1 MLLLTTV
8 VFEESLEKRPLVR
21 HIEEEEEEEE
31 DAKTQLIILYVY
43 IYIQSQNHLS
53 KRSTK
58 HRERVRENIRIK

>member
-21 HIEEEEEEEE
+21 REEEE

-43 IYIQSQNHLS
+43 IYVQSQNHR
-53 KRSTK
+53 KQRAPK
-58 HRERVRENIRIK
+58 HRTKERIE